1 MANRNGKK
9 GSGWLLLLFVI
20 PLVALLWPPFY
31 NRTQPELIGV
41 PFFYWFQLVSILV
54 TVGLT
59 LIAYL
64 GRA

>member
-1 MANRNGKK
+1 MADRK
-9 GSGWLLLLFVI
+9 GRKGARWLLLLFII

-31 NRTQPELIGV
+31 NITQPELVGV

-59 LIAYL
+59 LVAYL